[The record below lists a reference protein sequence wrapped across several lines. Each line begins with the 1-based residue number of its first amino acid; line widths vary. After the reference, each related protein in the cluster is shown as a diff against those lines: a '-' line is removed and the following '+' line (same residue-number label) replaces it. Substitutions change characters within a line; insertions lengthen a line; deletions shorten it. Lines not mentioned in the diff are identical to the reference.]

1 MGSFIAPSSKRSL
14 IVDADPN
21 HPRRTYP
28 QFTNI
33 LQPVSTVERESPV
46 NKLNRVVTSGLLY
59 PLYVFLPQILLPS
72 ESINMRRA

>member
-1 MGSFIAPSSKRSL
+1 MGSFIAPSSKRSW

-28 QFTNI
+28 QLTNM

-46 NKLNRVVTSGLLY
+46 NRFNRVVTSGLLY
-59 PLYVFLPQILLPS
+59 PFCFLPQILLPS
-72 ESINMRRA
+72 ESINMRRP